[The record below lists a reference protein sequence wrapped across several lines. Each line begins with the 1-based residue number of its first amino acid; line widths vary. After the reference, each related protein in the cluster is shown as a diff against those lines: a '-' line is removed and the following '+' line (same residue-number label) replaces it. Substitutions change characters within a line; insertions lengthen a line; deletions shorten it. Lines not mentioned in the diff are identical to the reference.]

1 MQRSHALE
9 LASAGASQPPPAA
22 AAVLPGSPAQPFFA
36 RCNALWAE
44 QSRSTWRQPW
54 LSAVRL
60 VYNEPFEH
68 VLECLPAAWCA
79 LPTPLPFTP
88 PPQAFSTAILLR
100 CWHLLTPAAAAWLAG
115 SLALA
120 AADVAWRRYRPR
132 SYLRHRELPAALL
145 RAVTFCLP
153 TTWAL
158 MAAMLNQY
166 GALPGGMS
174 WAAHA
179 AVYTCLLTFTS
190 GAAKVGGWGRCVGAG
205 VRRLQGGLQGSLQGL
220 GG

>member
-1 MQRSHALE
+1 M
-9 LASAGASQPPPAA
+9 AA
-22 AAVLPGSPAQPFFA
+22 ALAVGGKTGLQRPGRTHLNAYLPPGAPRRRPS
-36 RCNALWAE
+36 LS
-44 QSRSTWRQPW
+44 SR
-54 LSAVRL
+54 
-60 VYNEPFEH
+60 
-68 VLECLPAAWCA
+68 
-79 LPTPLPFTP
+79 

-145 RAVTFCLP
+145 RAATFCLP
-153 TTWAL
+153 TTWAF